1 MKNIIQYKGYLSKIE
16 FDTEDLVLRG
26 KIEGINDLI
35 TFETNDILRVEE
47 EFKNAANVVKDDE
60 LKINDVAKLYQYI
73 KEKIKSLE
81 EEEE

>member
-1 MKNIIQYKGYLSKIE
+1 M
-16 FDTEDLVLRG
+16 
-26 KIEGINDLI
+26 
-35 TFETNDILRVEE
+35 EE